1 MENTTGAV
9 RELDL
14 DETWELLGARDF
26 GRLAYAVG
34 THPEVV
40 PINYCA
46 ADRAIYFRTASGGKL
61 FGVTINQNVAFEID
75 EIRDEVARSVIVRG
89 TARRLETSE
98 EIEKAEQLPLR
109 PWMPT
114 DKFNYVRIDVDEVTG
129 REFHMEPDTTD

>member
-9 RELDL
+9 RELDV
-14 DETWELLGARDF
+14 DETWELLESRDF

-34 THPEVV
+34 SHPEVV

-46 ADRAIYFRTASGGKL
+46 ADRAIYFRTAAGGKL

-129 REFHMEPDTTD
+129 REFHMEPDTDE